1 MRWLALEK
9 RSSVWCVFFLGN
21 DLGALLEINR
31 AELGENRD
39 SRRRCEFLLE
49 LQLLQTGGIENEV
62 GSALDS
68 KFDTV
73 VEVQLVSLDFGA
85 INVHALFAPLIK
97 NHVVSTFRVDHGM
110 IARDAR
116 IGNHQVLVAI
126 AADRERHMV
135 ERNFTLLR
143 AVHERQLRART
154 WRSLGRDNR
163 CDRHLGSLRSRTR
176 RCSAA
181 VEIERFQEHN
191 HKLAS
196 ERSPQFYRKRVN
208 GQSLPVLASTAR
220 PARRVQQQMLSDQ
233 SKNLRAARRCT
244 QGNEC
249 IHEAIPSS
257 ENCRRARYG
266 AT

>member
-9 RSSVWCVFFLGN
+9 HSSVWPVLFLGN
-21 DLGALLEINR
+21 DLGELLDITR
-31 AELGENRD
+31 AQLGENRD

-62 GSALDS
+62 RSALDP

-73 VEVQLVSLDFGA
+73 VEVLLVSIDFGCM
-85 INVHALFAPLIK
+85 NVHALFAPLIK

-143 AVHERQLRART
+143 AVHEHQLRART

-181 VEIERFQEHN
+181 VEIERFQER
-191 HKLAS
+191 S
-196 ERSPQFYRKRVN
+196 EEHTSELQSHLNLVCRLLLEKKKTDRSVTGCTPYGYEPKKHDR
-208 GQSLPVLASTAR
+208 S
-220 PARRVQQQMLSDQ
+220 RRRLQ
-233 SKNLRAARRCT
+233 RR
-244 QGNEC
+244 
-249 IHEAIPSS
+249 
-257 ENCRRARYG
+257 
-266 AT
+266 